1 MVSTTP
7 HFQFKLNTLVVA
19 KIVLGDEL
27 MRIND
32 RENYNKIR
40 NSISMKNLGKIIEDK
55 GYTITKIAIH
65 SKVSD
70 STVISYINGQKI
82 PSLPTLISIA
92 DFLNVNIDYLLD
104 RTDNSMRVDDLKIID
119 GTQDL
124 NLLIKNIMELPLEKR
139 QLVKAYVQGLTDNK

>member
-1 MVSTTP
+1 MSTTP

-55 GYTITKIAIH
+55 GYTITKLAIN

-70 STVISYINGQKI
+70 STIISYINGQKI

-124 NLLIKNIMELPLEKR
+124 NLLIKNIMELPLETR

>member
-1 MVSTTP
+1 
-7 HFQFKLNTLVVA
+7 
-19 KIVLGDEL
+19 

-55 GYTITKIAIH
+55 DYTITKLAIN

-70 STVISYINGQKI
+70 STIISYINGQKI

>member
-1 MVSTTP
+1 MSTTP
-7 HFQFKLNTLVVA
+7 HFQFKLNTLVVS

-55 GYTITKIAIH
+55 GYTITKVAIN

-70 STVISYINGQKI
+70 STIISYINGQKI

-104 RTDNSMRVDDLKIID
+104 RTDNSMRIDDLKIID

>member
-1 MVSTTP
+1 MSTTP
-7 HFQFKLNTLVVA
+7 HFQFKLNTLVVI
-19 KIVLGDEL
+19 KIVLDGEL

-32 RENYNKIR
+32 RENYNQIR
-40 NSISMKNLGKIIEDK
+40 NSISMKNLGKVIEGK
-55 GYTITKIAIH
+55 GYTITKVAIH

-70 STVISYINGQKI
+70 STIISYINGQKI

-104 RTDNSMRVDDLKIID
+104 RTGNPMRVDDSKIID

-124 NLLIKNIMELPLEKR
+124 NLLIKNIIELPLEKQ

>member
-1 MVSTTP
+1 MSTTP

>member
-1 MVSTTP
+1 MSTTP

-40 NSISMKNLGKIIEDK
+40 NSKNMKNLGKIIEDK
-55 GYTITKIAIH
+55 GYTITKLAIN

-70 STVISYINGQKI
+70 STIISYINGQKI

-124 NLLIKNIMELPLEKR
+124 NLLIKNIMELPLETR

>member
-1 MVSTTP
+1 MSTTP

-55 GYTITKIAIH
+55 GYTITKLAIN

-70 STVISYINGQKI
+70 STIISYINGQKI

>member
-1 MVSTTP
+1 
-7 HFQFKLNTLVVA
+7 
-19 KIVLGDEL
+19 

-55 GYTITKIAIH
+55 GYTITKLAIN

-70 STVISYINGQKI
+70 STIISYINGQKI

-92 DFLNVNIDYLLD
+92 DFLNVNIDYLFD

>member
-1 MVSTTP
+1 MSTTP
-7 HFQFKLNTLVVA
+7 HFQFKLNTLVVS

-55 GYTITKIAIH
+55 GYTITKLAIN

-70 STVISYINGQKI
+70 STIISYINGQKI

-92 DFLNVNIDYLLD
+92 DFLNVNIDYLFD

>member
-1 MVSTTP
+1 MSTTP

-55 GYTITKIAIH
+55 GYTITKIAIN

-70 STVISYINGQKI
+70 STIISYINGQKI

-124 NLLIKNIMELPLEKR
+124 NLLIKNIMELPLETR

>member
-7 HFQFKLNTLVVA
+7 HFQFKLNTLVVS

-55 GYTITKIAIH
+55 GYTITKLAIN

-70 STVISYINGQKI
+70 STIISYINGQKI

-92 DFLNVNIDYLLD
+92 DFLNVNIDYLFD

>member
-1 MVSTTP
+1 MSTTP

-55 GYTITKIAIH
+55 DYTITKLAIN

-70 STVISYINGQKI
+70 STIISYINGQKI

-124 NLLIKNIMELPLEKR
+124 NLLIKNIMELPLETR

>member
-1 MVSTTP
+1 
-7 HFQFKLNTLVVA
+7 
-19 KIVLGDEL
+19 

-55 GYTITKIAIH
+55 GYTITKVAIH

-70 STVISYINGQKI
+70 STIISYINGQKI

-104 RTDNSMRVDDLKIID
+104 RTDNPMRVDDLKIID

-139 QLVKAYVQGLTDNK
+139 QLVKAYIQGLTHNK

>member
-1 MVSTTP
+1 MSTTP

-40 NSISMKNLGKIIEDK
+40 NSISMKNLCKIIEDK
-55 GYTITKIAIH
+55 GYTITKLVIN

-70 STVISYINGQKI
+70 STIISYINGQKI

>member
-1 MVSTTP
+1 MSTTP
-7 HFQFKLNTLVVA
+7 HFQFKLNTLVVS

-40 NSISMKNLGKIIEDK
+40 NSISMKNLCKIIEDK
-55 GYTITKIAIH
+55 GYTITKLAIN

-70 STVISYINGQKI
+70 STIISYINGQKI

>member
-1 MVSTTP
+1 
-7 HFQFKLNTLVVA
+7 
-19 KIVLGDEL
+19 

-55 GYTITKIAIH
+55 GYTITKLAIN

-70 STVISYINGQKI
+70 STIISYINGQKI

>member
-55 GYTITKIAIH
+55 GYTITKLAIN

-70 STVISYINGQKI
+70 STIISYINGQKI